1 MVERI
6 QMQAQFADQARY
18 EAFAAASTRMTQEM
32 FLHTSQYLQ
41 VHVLDRMDQTTKKK
55 NRFMPH
61 DVVEGIATW
70 TPPDEYKPQF
80 EVLDGFLLTLPLHS
94 DEMSM
99 AELKIPAERALRQS
113 ERVDHYHELTAHL
126 IAAWKNDEGQW
137 AIPAE
142 ERLALHLAARSM
154 KAAFD
159 KIKMKGGYSDQQLL
173 QLVTD
178 MIGYIQLELVLDSP
192 VAQPQAHS
200 GILYGLREE
209 HAERAG
215 LADPTNR
222 ISPVPETQMGQ
233 IILGR
238 PNKTK
243 R

>member
-6 QMQAQFADQARY
+6 QAHFADQARY
-18 EAFAAASTRMTQEM
+18 EAFYALSTTMTQAM
-32 FLHTSQYLQ
+32 FVHTSQYLQ
-41 VHVLDRMDQTTKKK
+41 THVLDRMDQTTKKK

-61 DVVEGIATW
+61 DVVDGITSW
-70 TPPDEYKPQF
+70 NPPDEYKPYF
-80 EVLDGFLLTLPLHS
+80 GVLGEFLQTLPLHS

-99 AELKIPAERALRQS
+99 AELKIPAERALKQS
-113 ERVDHYHELTAHL
+113 ERVEQYHERTARL

-142 ERLALHLAARSM
+142 ERLSLHLAARSM

-159 KIKMKGGYSDQQLL
+159 KIKMKGGYKDQQLL

-192 VAQPQAHS
+192 VGQAQAHH
-200 GILYGLREE
+200 GILFGLRDEQV
-209 HAERAG
+209 ERAG

-238 PNKTK
+238 PNRTK